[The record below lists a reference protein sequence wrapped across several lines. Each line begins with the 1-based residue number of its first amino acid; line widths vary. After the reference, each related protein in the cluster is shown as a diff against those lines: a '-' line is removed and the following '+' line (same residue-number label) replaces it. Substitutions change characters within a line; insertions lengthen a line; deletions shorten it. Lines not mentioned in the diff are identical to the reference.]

1 MFYRPPAIN
10 QKAIS
15 PNASST
21 ANANPASVAI
31 LSGRRQR
38 AAGPNW
44 EATNAAIT
52 NKINAVIRRC
62 RSNPFIAGMLP
73 LHGAG
78 PDSDKLPDPCIIAR
92 IWLGAGMRS
101 KDELKRAVCEAIDR
115 HGNEI
120 IALGEEI
127 LHHPE
132 TGFNERKTAALVAER
147 MRQLELQPETGLALT
162 GVKGRI
168 RGKAPGPRLALI
180 GELDSLRTSD
190 HPLAD
195 AHTGAAHTCGHNA
208 QIAGM
213 LGVAVGLSA
222 IGAAADLAGELVFF
236 AVPAE
241 EFIDVEERLGRKE
254 AGEIEFLLG
263 KPELLAKGHFDDIDM
278 AMMIHAGSHDQMS
291 KRSYIADSSN
301 GALVKM
307 IRFMGRASHAGGAPQ
322 LGINALSAAMLALS
336 AIHAQ
341 RESFWDKDT
350 VRIHPI
356 ITKGGDAVSVV
367 PAEVTMETFVRA
379 GSREA
384 IIDANIKVDRCL
396 RAGAMAMGAEVEINT
411 IPGYLP
417 QRNDRRLGET
427 FGHNVETLFG
437 AGSFDIGG
445 HRTGSTDMGDIA
457 HLIPVIHP
465 YVASAR
471 GKTHGADFRITEPEH
486 AYLTPAKLLA
496 MTAIDLLYD
505 DAAPAREILGDF
517 RPAMTKAEYLTFAR
531 GLFKTERWKAEV

>member
-1 MFYRPPAIN
+1 MTGKDAPTR
-10 QKAIS
+10 
-15 PNASST
+15 
-21 ANANPASVAI
+21 
-31 LSGRRQR
+31 
-38 AAGPNW
+38 
-44 EATNAAIT
+44 
-52 NKINAVIRRC
+52 
-62 RSNPFIAGMLP
+62 
-73 LHGAG
+73 
-78 PDSDKLPDPCIIAR
+78 
-92 IWLGAGMRS
+92 
-101 KDELKRAVCEAIDR
+101 DELKQAVCEAIDR

-120 IALGEEI
+120 IELGETI

-132 TGFNERKTAALVAER
+132 TGFNEAKTSALVAER
-147 MRQLELQPETGLALT
+147 MAAIGLSPQTGLALT

-168 RGKAPGPRLALI
+168 RGQAPGPRLAFI

-195 AHTGAAHTCGHNA
+195 PHTGAAHSCGHNA

-213 LGVAVGLSA
+213 LGVAMGLSA
-222 IGAAADLAGELVFF
+222 IGAAEHLAGELVFF

-241 EFIDVEERLGRKE
+241 EFIDVEERLRRREK
-254 AGEIEFLLG
+254 GEIEFLLG
-263 KPELLAKGHFDDIDM
+263 KPELVAKGHFDDIDM

-301 GALVKM
+301 GALVKQ

-322 LGINALSAAMLALS
+322 LGINALSAAMLALN

-341 RESFWDKDT
+341 RETFWDQDT

-367 PAEVTMETFVRA
+367 PAEVTMETFVRG
-379 GSREA
+379 GSRTA
-384 IIDANIKVDRCL
+384 IIDANMKVDRCL

-417 QRNDRRLGET
+417 QRNNRAMGEL
-427 FGHNVETLFG
+427 FGGNVEALFG
-437 AGSFDIGG
+437 GGSFDIGG

-457 HLIPVIHP
+457 HLMPVIHP
-465 YVASAR
+465 YVASAL
-471 GKTHGADFRITEPEH
+471 GKTHGADFRINEPEH

-496 MTAIDLLYD
+496 MTAIDLLYA
-505 DAAPAREILGDF
+505 DAAPARKILADF
-517 RPAMTKAEYLTFAR
+517 KPEMRKDEYLAFER
-531 GLFKTERWKAEV
+531 GLFKTERYIPPA

>member
-1 MFYRPPAIN
+1 M
-10 QKAIS
+10 
-15 PNASST
+15 
-21 ANANPASVAI
+21 
-31 LSGRRQR
+31 SGKD
-38 AAGPNW
+38 GLTK
-44 EATNAAIT
+44 E
-52 NKINAVIRRC
+52 
-62 RSNPFIAGMLP
+62 
-73 LHGAG
+73 
-78 PDSDKLPDPCIIAR
+78 KL
-92 IWLGAGMRS
+92 
-101 KDELKRAVCEAIDR
+101 KQAVCEAIDR

-120 IALGEEI
+120 IELGETI

-132 TGFNERKTAALVAER
+132 TGFNEARTCALVAER
-147 MRQLELQPETGLALT
+147 MAALGLSPQTGLALT

-168 RGKAPGPRLALI
+168 RGRAPGPRLAFI

-195 AHTGAAHTCGHNA
+195 PHTGAAHSCGHNA

-213 LGVAVGLSA
+213 LGVAMGLSA
-222 IGAAADLAGELVFF
+222 VGASEHLAGELVFF

-241 EFIDVEERLGRKE
+241 EFIDVEERLKRREK
-254 AGEIEFLLG
+254 GEIEFLLG

-278 AMMIHAGSHDQMS
+278 AMMIHAGSHDQMT

-307 IRFMGRASHAGGAPQ
+307 VRFIGRASHAGGAPQ

-341 RESFWDKDT
+341 RETFWDNDT

-367 PAEVTMETFVRA
+367 PAEVTMETFVRG

-384 IIDANIKVDRCL
+384 IIDANMKVDRCL

-417 QRNDRRLGET
+417 QRNNRAMGEL
-427 FGHNVETLFG
+427 FGGNVEALFG
-437 AGSFDIGG
+437 PGSFDIGG

-457 HLIPVIHP
+457 HMMPVIHP
-465 YVASAR
+465 YVASAL
-471 GKTHGADFRITEPEH
+471 GKTHGADFRINEPEH

-496 MTAIDLLYD
+496 MTAIDLLYA
-505 DAAPAREILGDF
+505 DAAPARKILADF
-517 RPAMTKAEYLTFAR
+517 KPEMTKPEYLAFER
-531 GLFKTERWKAEV
+531 GLFKTERYKAEA